1 MRDESRD
8 RQAAASPPIP
18 IVAKMFAVFSFV
30 LALLAVL
37 SFWPP
42 KSPAVL
48 AWLLF
53 WIAICLVTG
62 IAILRRERYAPTVVW
77 ILTILSGFSALS
89 ALKSGLLRGT
99 GILIDILL
107 FVPLVWF
114 AIWYQRRRRVE
125 SVTIVPLKPSQ

>member
-1 MRDESRD
+1 
-8 RQAAASPPIP
+8 
-18 IVAKMFAVFSFV
+18 MFVVFSFV

-53 WIAICLVTG
+53 WIATCLATG
-62 IAILRRERYAPTVVW
+62 IAILRRERYAPSVVW

-89 ALKSGLLRGT
+89 AFKSGLLRGP

-125 SVTIVPLKPSQ
+125 SATTAPLKPSR